1 MFPRTSP
8 LVPCFFTVALAI
20 AALPTHAFA
29 QSAPAAPAESAQPA
43 DAPKQTVLRL
53 KDNTLLM
60 GHVVREDAETMVFS
74 AGALG
79 ELTIKKSEIV
89 GELPPAT
96 VAAAF
101 QAPAPPAPPASNLG
115 TFAPA
120 GKVVHTRMLGAQGS
134 YVTSPY
140 VLGELDPNYPGLTGA
155 ALRLPGVVYSVQG
168 QLSLYRTSDRD
179 IVSLDASMSYA
190 YADNAGE
197 QADNPRVSVG
207 YNRRI
212 GTADKLYGL
221 ARQTWYRDG
230 VRKIDFSNQ
239 TILGVGI
246 KTINTPKVKLDLVPA
261 LSMQY
266 DKKGTSFDEELLFGG
281 GAMEVFQVMLTP
293 VSMIEQKITAYR
305 AFNES
310 RYYGIESSVGFK
322 GMVSKRI
329 GFNITW
335 AYNLD
340 NSLGL
345 RESPI
350 PANTLFP
357 GQAEFNVFAN
367 KRSQSTLSSGLL
379 ITF

>member
-1 MFPRTSP
+1 MFPKTSP
-8 LVPCFFTVALAI
+8 LVLCFLTALAL
-20 AALPTHAFA
+20 AATPTRAFA
-29 QSAPAAPAESAQPA
+29 QSAPAAAAQPA

-60 GHVVREDAETMVFS
+60 GHIVREDAEVIVFS

-79 ELTIKKSEIV
+79 ELTIKKADVE
-89 GELPPAT
+89 GQLEPAT

-101 QAPAPPAPPASNLG
+101 QAPAPPAPPPSNLG

-120 GKVVHTRMLGAQGS
+120 GKVVYTRVLGAQGS

-140 VLGELDPNYPGLTGA
+140 VLGELDPAYPGLTGA
-155 ALRLPGVVYSVQG
+155 ALRLPGVVYSVQS

-179 IVSLDASMSYA
+179 IVSFDASMTYA

-197 QADNPRVSVG
+197 QADNPRVSLG

-212 GTADKLYGL
+212 GTVDKLYGL
-221 ARQTWYRDG
+221 ARHTWYRDG

-239 TILGVGI
+239 TILGIGI

-322 GMVSKRI
+322 GMVTRKI

-345 RESPI
+345 RASPI

-367 KRSQSTLSSGLL
+367 KRSQSTFSSGLL

>member
-1 MFPRTSP
+1 MFPKSLS
-8 LVPCFFTVALAI
+8 LVPGLLAAALAF
-20 AALPTHAFA
+20 AAPTQAVA
-29 QSAPAAPAESAQPA
+29 QSAPAASAQPA
-43 DAPKQTVLRL
+43 DAPKQIVLRL

-60 GHVVREDAETMVFS
+60 GHIVREDAEVIVFS

-79 ELTIKKSEIV
+79 ELTVKKADVE
-89 GELPPAT
+89 GQLEPAT

-101 QAPAPPAPPASNLG
+101 QAPAPPAPPPSNLG
-115 TFAPA
+115 SFAPA
-120 GKVVHTRMLGAQGS
+120 GKVVYTRVLGAQGS
-134 YVTSPY
+134 YITSPY

-155 ALRLPGVVYSVQG
+155 ALRLPGVVYSVQS

-179 IVSLDASMSYA
+179 IVSFDASMTYA

-197 QADNPRVSVG
+197 QADNPRVSLG

-212 GTADKLYGL
+212 GTNDKLYGI
-221 ARQTWYRDG
+221 ARHTWYRDG

-266 DKKGTSFDEELLFGG
+266 DKKGTSFDEEVLLGG

-322 GMVSKRI
+322 GMVTKKI

-335 AYNLD
+335 AFNLD

-357 GQAEFNVFAN
+357 GQAQFNVFAN
-367 KRSQSTLSSGLL
+367 KRSQSTISSGLL